1 MHTRS
6 VFRTFLLAALLSNSP
21 QPWCAEADP
30 TQALALYSLLG
41 TVTVEDAQWQR
52 LDLRPHI
59 RRGRL
64 EAAFDIELFLDEE
77 GHVRD
82 LGWDFSTR
90 KRGFESLFRKVH
102 FIRYGDAHD
111 PGQSVYFR
119 LGDLEDVTLGQGAVT
134 RHYRNDLAAP
144 GLRRTGLDFQLRNIG
159 GGTASFRGVISSLI
173 DLDGGGPIVGGRLG
187 LHPLPALEFGTT
199 VVVDLNQLSSLPDS
213 LSTGRS
219 RDAYGMAGVDV
230 VYHLLNTGLTRLN
243 LYGGVTRSL
252 AGGSGF
258 GLHGPG
264 IAAAVGGLSG
274 QLEYR
279 WMDGRIRPGH
289 FDALYELNRALYDA
303 ATDSI
308 ITRQAALTDVR
319 LQGMFGDVRLS
330 LGPFFFGQAS
340 YQHLTG
346 EGSRDRRLEGR
357 IGLRKGLLDQ
367 LPRLSLA
374 EAYYENRKRDAAADF
389 FEPTSDTRFG
399 YRLGINPIPRLTVYS
414 RVEFT
419 YEPDDAGGYRRRRLL
434 NLQSVIGL

>member
-1 MHTRS
+1 MHTRH
-6 VFRTFLLAALLSNSP
+6 VFFAFLLAVCLTSAP
-21 QPWCAEADP
+21 QPRCAEVDP

-52 LDLRPHI
+52 LDFRPHLH
-59 RRGRL
+59 RGRL
-64 EAAFDIELFLDEE
+64 EAAFDIELFLDET

-90 KRGFESLFRKVH
+90 KSGLESIFRKIH

-111 PGQSVYFR
+111 PGQRVYFR
-119 LGDLEDVTLGQGAVT
+119 LGDLEDVTLGQGSVM

-144 GLRRTGLDFQLRNIG
+144 GLRKTGLDLQIREIG
-159 GGTASFRGVISSLI
+159 GGTASFRGVISSLL
-173 DLDGGGPIVGGRLG
+173 DLDGGGPVVGGRLG
-187 LHPLPALEFGTT
+187 LHPGRTLEFGTT
-199 VVVDLNQLSSLPDS
+199 VVVDLDQLSSLPDS
-213 LSTGRS
+213 LSAGQS
-219 RDAYGMAGVDV
+219 RDAYGMAGIDV
-230 VYHLLNTGLTRLN
+230 VYHLMNTELSRLDLFGGL
-243 LYGGVTRSL
+243 TRSL

-264 IAAAVGGLSG
+264 IAASVGGLSG
-274 QLEYR
+274 QLGYR

-289 FDALYELNRALYDA
+289 FDTLYELNRALYDA

-308 ITRQAALTDVR
+308 ITRQAALVDVR
-319 LQGMFGDVRLS
+319 MQGLFGDLRLS
-330 LGPFFFGQAS
+330 LGPVLFGQAS

-346 EGSRDRRLEGR
+346 GGSRDRRLEGR

-374 EAYYENRKRDAAADF
+374 EAYYENRKLDDAVDF

-419 YEPDDAGGYRRRRLL
+419 YEPDEAGGYRRRRLL